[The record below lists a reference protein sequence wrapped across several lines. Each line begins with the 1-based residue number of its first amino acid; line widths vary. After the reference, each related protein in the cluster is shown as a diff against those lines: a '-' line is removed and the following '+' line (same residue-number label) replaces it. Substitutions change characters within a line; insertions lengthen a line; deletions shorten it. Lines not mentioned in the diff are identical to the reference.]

1 MIKPLAFEL
10 QDLTATR
17 ARVFEEM
24 IMKNRCLFLLWILA
38 TPAWAQDQTSGQ
50 TPPSAAQSPTASQS
64 QSPAR
69 EAERAVGTSNSP
81 QQTSGTSNRLFY
93 ALPNFLTVE
102 NAGNTPP
109 LTTAQKFWLITRE
122 SFDPV
127 EFGWYAALAG
137 IAQAE
142 NSDATYGQGALGY
155 AKRYGERFGD
165 GTIQNYMAHAV
176 LPSLLH
182 QDPRYYQLGKGGV
195 WHRLGHAVGF
205 IIITRSD
212 SGTTQFNFS
221 EIIGSGAAAGISTYT
236 YHPQDDRNLGNVIS
250 TWGTQV
256 AYDALGFVAK
266 EFWPD
271 IRNRLHKSKTG
282 QAQ

>member
-1 MIKPLAFEL
+1 
-10 QDLTATR
+10 
-17 ARVFEEM
+17 
-24 IMKNRCLFLLWILA
+24 MKKLCLFLPCMLA
-38 TPAWAQDQTSGQ
+38 TITAIIATSAWAQDQTSGQ
-50 TPPSAAQSPTASQS
+50 TPASPAQSPTASPGQ
-64 QSPAR
+64 PAAQAQ

-81 QQTSGTSNRLFY
+81 PQTSGKNRLFY

-102 NAGNTPP
+102 NAGNVPP
-109 LTTAQKFWLITRE
+109 LTTAQKFWLTTRD

-142 NSDATYGQGALGY
+142 NSEPTYGQGALGY

-176 LPSLLH
+176 MPSLLH

-205 IIITRSD
+205 VIITRSD

-221 EIIGSGAAAGISTYT
+221 EIIGSGAAAAISTYT

>member
-1 MIKPLAFEL
+1 MAFEL

-24 IMKNRCLFLLWILA
+24 IMKKLCLFLTCILA
-38 TPAWAQDQTSGQ
+38 TSAWAQDQIAGQ
-50 TPPSAAQSPTASQS
+50 NTAPPANNPPPSKSQPPAQ
-64 QSPAR
+64 
-69 EAERAVGTSNSP
+69 EADRATETSDSYKQTNGTSND
-81 QQTSGTSNRLFY
+81 RLFFT
-93 ALPNFLTVE
+93 LPNFLTVE
-102 NAGNTPP
+102 NAGQIPP
-109 LTTAQKFWLITRE
+109 LTTAQKFWLTTRG

-142 NSDATYGQGALGY
+142 NSAPAYGQGALGY
-155 AKRYGERFGD
+155 AKRYGEQFGD

-176 LPSLLH
+176 MPSLLH

-205 IIITRSD
+205 VFITRSD
-212 SGTTQFNFS
+212 SGTIQFNFS

-271 IRNRLHKSKTG
+271 IRNRLHKGKAG